1 MIESMVGIAIAFLG
15 MMIFS
20 LVFIDS
26 QKNEQRIE
34 KKTDQALAERIM
46 RENKIDQIMIHDHI
60 YTVNENE
67 EK

>member
-1 MIESMVGIAIAFLG
+1 MIESMVGITIAFLG

-46 RENKIDQIMIHDHI
+46 RENKLDQIMIHDHV
-60 YTVNENE
+60 YTVSEDE